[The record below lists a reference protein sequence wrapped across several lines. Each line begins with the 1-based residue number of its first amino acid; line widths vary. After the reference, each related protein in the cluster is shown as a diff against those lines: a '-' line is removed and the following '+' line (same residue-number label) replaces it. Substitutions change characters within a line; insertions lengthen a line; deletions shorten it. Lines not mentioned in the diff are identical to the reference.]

1 MARICVFC
9 ETWESGGI
17 EAFLCNA
24 ICHMD
29 LAGLEID
36 IVAARLGESIFTPAL
51 KERGVRFL
59 PLSGST
65 RKLAENHRRFSA
77 LLAQQQY
84 DVVHLNAYQALS
96 LCYLALAQKAGV
108 PVRIA
113 HSHNTELRKSPGRP
127 LKLALHRWARR
138 AYGDVM
144 THRWA
149 CSASA
154 ARFLFG
160 DTPEWTF
167 VPNGIDVERFRF
179 APAARARV
187 RGELGLEGKL
197 VIGNVGRLCY
207 QKNQDFLLEV
217 FQTLQRQCP
226 ESALL
231 LVGEGEDRPA
241 LREKA
246 KKLGL
251 EKAAIFYGLSGH
263 VEELFW
269 AMDVFVMPSR
279 FEGLPVTAVEAQ
291 CAGLPCLF
299 ADTLTREVRLG
310 EAVRYL
316 PLTAPAGEWAEAL
329 LTAEV
334 RRDRATGAEAVR
346 EAGFDISGVSR
357 RIKEFYLK
365 GGEG

>member
-1 MARICVFC
+1 MGIPR
-9 ETWESGGI
+9 SGP
-17 EAFLCNA
+17 
-24 ICHMD
+24 
-29 LAGLEID
+29 
-36 IVAARLGESIFTPAL
+36 S
-51 KERGVRFL
+51 
-59 PLSGST
+59 S
-65 RKLAENHRRFSA
+65 
-77 LLAQQQY
+77 
-84 DVVHLNAYQALS
+84 
-96 LCYLALAQKAGV
+96 
-108 PVRIA
+108 
-113 HSHNTELRKSPGRP
+113 
-127 LKLALHRWARR
+127 
-138 AYGDVM
+138 
-144 THRWA
+144 
-149 CSASA
+149 
-154 ARFLFG
+154 
-160 DTPEWTF
+160 
-167 VPNGIDVERFRF
+167 PNGIDVERFRF

-207 QKNQDFLLEV
+207 QKNQTFLLDV
-217 FQTLQRQCP
+217 LKAVQQRCP

-357 RIKEFYLK
+357 RIEEFYLK

>member
-77 LLAQQQY
+77 LLAQRQY

-96 LCYLALAQKAGV
+96 LRYLALAQKAGV

-167 VPNGIDVERFRF
+167 IPNGIDVERFRF

-207 QKNQDFLLEV
+207 QKNQTFLLDV
-217 FQTLQRQCP
+217 LKAVQQRCP

-231 LVGEGEDRPA
+231 LVGEGEDRPD
-241 LREKA
+241 LEEKA
-246 KKLGL
+246 RTLGI
-251 EKAAIFYGLSGH
+251 EDNVMFYGTTDR
-263 VEELFW
+263 VERLYW
-269 AMDVFVMPSR
+269 AMDVFAFPSQ
-279 FEGLPVTAVEAQ
+279 FEGLGIAAVEAQ
-291 CAGLPCLF
+291 AAGLPIVCSEGVPTETIVTDL
-299 ADTLTREVRLG
+299 ALR
-310 EAVRYL
+310 L
-316 PLTAPAGEWAEAL
+316 PLSAGAGEWAEAIL
-329 LTAEV
+329 NGKAPGSRAATADGV
-334 RRDRATGAEAVR
+334 TA
-346 EAGFDISGVSR
+346 AGFGVETTAAKIR
-357 RIKEFYLK
+357 EVWM
-365 GGEG
+365 G

>member
-127 LKLALHRWARR
+127 LKLALHRWAGKRY
-138 AYGDVM
+138 ADVM

-167 VPNGIDVERFRF
+167 VP
-179 APAARARV
+179 
-187 RGELGLEGKL
+187 
-197 VIGNVGRLCY
+197 
-207 QKNQDFLLEV
+207 
-217 FQTLQRQCP
+217 QR
-226 ESALL
+226 
-231 LVGEGEDRPA
+231 
-241 LREKA
+241 
-246 KKLGL
+246 
-251 EKAAIFYGLSGH
+251 H
-263 VEELFW
+263 
-269 AMDVFVMPSR
+269 
-279 FEGLPVTAVEAQ
+279 
-291 CAGLPCLF
+291 
-299 ADTLTREVRLG
+299 
-310 EAVRYL
+310 
-316 PLTAPAGEWAEAL
+316 
-329 LTAEV
+329 
-334 RRDRATGAEAVR
+334 
-346 EAGFDISGVSR
+346 
-357 RIKEFYLK
+357 
-365 GGEG
+365 

>member
-108 PVRIA
+108 PVRID

-127 LKLALHRWARR
+127 LKLALHRWARK

-207 QKNQDFLLEV
+207 QKNQTFLLDV
-217 FQTLQRQCP
+217 YKAVQQRCP
-226 ESALL
+226 ESAIL

-241 LREKA
+241 LR
-246 KKLGL
+246 
-251 EKAAIFYGLSGH
+251 
-263 VEELFW
+263 
-269 AMDVFVMPSR
+269 
-279 FEGLPVTAVEAQ
+279 
-291 CAGLPCLF
+291 
-299 ADTLTREVRLG
+299 
-310 EAVRYL
+310 
-316 PLTAPAGEWAEAL
+316 
-329 LTAEV
+329 
-334 RRDRATGAEAVR
+334 
-346 EAGFDISGVSR
+346 
-357 RIKEFYLK
+357 
-365 GGEG
+365 